1 MNALPRHRPV
11 DRGPPFLGLLDS
23 ASFMARMRPPA
34 YLIDGVME
42 RGYVYALT
50 GNTGHGKTV
59 ISLALAFGVAH
70 SGLFSWKEVEPGA
83 VLFLA
88 GENPENVRR
97 QWYAHC
103 TANGVD
109 PANLPVYWHDGVF
122 DLRAASGEVFEATSE
137 IPDLR
142 LVVVDT
148 LQAFFAGDDA
158 NSNTQM
164 LEAAREFRALT
175 LMPARPTVLV
185 AAHPVKRAA
194 RDNLLPAGG
203 GAFLNEIDS
212 NLTIWCEDGVV
223 RLHHQGKHRG
233 ADFEP
238 LEFSLT
244 PTEPEGLI
252 DARGRQ
258 MTATVAK
265 PLTSFQREQRE
276 AQRDRR
282 ETDALRAIKSDPT
295 VSVRALGEKLGVGR
309 DTASRLRKDLER
321 RKWITPHGKGYR
333 LTKSGEA
340 VLQPTI

>member
-1 MNALPRHRPV
+1 MNAPLRRRPM
-11 DRGPPFLGLLDS
+11 DHGPPFLGLLDS
-23 ASFMARMRPPA
+23 ASFMARMRPPS

-42 RGYVYALT
+42 GGYVYALT
-50 GNTGHGKTV
+50 GNTGHGKTA
-59 ISLALAFGVAH
+59 IALALAFGVAH
-70 SGLFSWKEVEPGA
+70 SGLFGWRAVEAGA

-97 QWYAHC
+97 QWYALCKEH
-103 TANGVD
+103 GVD

-122 DLRAASGEVFEATSE
+122 DLRAASEEACKAAAV

-212 NLTIWCEDGVV
+212 NLTVWCEDGVV

-238 LEFSLT
+238 LEFSMT
-244 PTEPEGLI
+244 PTEPEGLV

-258 MTATVAK
+258 MKATVAK
-265 PLTSFQREQRE
+265 PLTSLQREERE
-276 AQRDRR
+276 VQRDRL
-282 ETDALRAIKSDPT
+282 EAEVLRAIKADPT
-295 VSVRALGEKLGVGR
+295 VSVRALGGMLGVGR
-309 DTASRLRKDLER
+309 DKASRLRKDLER
-321 RKWITPHGKGYR
+321 RKWITPYGKGYR

-340 VLQPTI
+340 VLDPTR